1 MEAQTKLQPFCRR
14 YFHNRYLDWN
24 LLYRDPFN
32 WNFRGITKTRSNK
45 SRYCAIWDIR
55 PKLIWNSNLAK
66 YRSSITSVS
75 IVQSV
80 WNIDMQYSGYNAA
93 CIVYNTA
100 KYFTSVQVQVMFAL
114 YQIYAWWN
122 AANIT
127 FSEIKLGSARAPT
140 KILSTQ
146 NHYHCLLLCRL
157 CYHTDEA
164 SYWALWYN
172 VFEVLWSSQDNS
184 FEDRV
189 PVYEP
194 FRYVIFQWFAVTW
207 LKK

>member
-1 MEAQTKLQPFCRR
+1 M
-14 YFHNRYLDWN
+14 
-24 LLYRDPFN
+24 
-32 WNFRGITKTRSNK
+32 
-45 SRYCAIWDIR
+45 
-55 PKLIWNSNLAK
+55 
-66 YRSSITSVS
+66 
-75 IVQSV
+75 
-80 WNIDMQYSGYNAA
+80 
-93 CIVYNTA
+93 YNTA
-100 KYFTSVQVQVMFAL
+100 KHFTSVQVQVMLAL

-122 AANIT
+122 AVNIT
-127 FSEIKLGSARAPT
+127 FSEMKLGSARAPT

-172 VFEVLWSSQDNS
+172 AFEVLWSSQDNS

-194 FRYVIFQWFAVTW
+194 FRYVLFQWFAVTW
-207 LKK
+207 LKNKVPGLSVPVTAASKIFPITWDFSLTEADLLHYCTMRWLSVVVCW

>member
-1 MEAQTKLQPFCRR
+1 MLIDAKV
-14 YFHNRYLDWN
+14 
-24 LLYRDPFN
+24 
-32 WNFRGITKTRSNK
+32 NK
-45 SRYCAIWDIR
+45 IG
-55 PKLIWNSNLAK
+55 
-66 YRSSITSVS
+66 
-75 IVQSV
+75 
-80 WNIDMQYSGYNAA
+80 YSAA

-100 KYFTSVQVQVMFAL
+100 KHFTSVQVQVMLAL
-114 YQIYAWWN
+114 YQIYVWWN

-127 FSEIKLGSARAPT
+127 ISEMKLGSARAPT

-146 NHYHCLLLCRL
+146 NHNHCLLLCRL

-194 FRYVIFQWFAVTW
+194 FRYVIFQWFGVTW
-207 LKK
+207 LKKKVPGLSVPVTAASKIFPITWDFRLTEADLLHYCTMRWLSVMVCW